1 MTKNMIGMNML
12 DKKNTQRG
20 LVTVLL
26 AGLCLLPLSSQA
38 SERESLE
45 KLRATTLNLIDMLVK
60 QGILS
65 KENADELVKQAEVQA
80 TPPGA
85 ADAPI
90 SKDVATANEQ
100 TTDEQK
106 VVRVQYVPE
115 FVKNQIRDDI
125 KKEVMAQAQSEGWA
139 YPNSIPE
146 WMNRIEWEGDLRL
159 RFEGDRFQSTNA
171 TPGFFTAN
179 VLRNATLT
187 NTTDDRDRW
196 RLRARLGA
204 NIKVNSWLS
213 GGIKLTTGNT
223 NDPIS
228 PNQDFGNTGQKFS
241 FALDRAYLKADPVP
255 WGSIV
260 GGRFANPWFSTDLL
274 WDPDLAFDGV
284 AATVKPKLSDSWSA
298 FATVGAFPIQ
308 ENQTVSTVS
317 VGNTQNLA
325 EDKFLYAAQAGIQ
338 WTDTDK
344 SNVKLAAAFY
354 DFSHVEGIANPLL
367 STAYNST
374 IPQFRTK
381 GNNTFDINAA
391 NGGTQ
396 IFGLASKFQDIN
408 LTGQYDYAGFSP
420 VHVILTGDYIRN
432 IGFDQ
437 AEILKRTGHTYA
449 EETEAYQL
457 KLTVGMPETT
467 KRNDWQVFAAY
478 KRLEADSVLDSFTDS
493 DFHLGGTNTKGWLA
507 GASYG
512 LDKNAW
518 LTVRYFSADEI
529 SDAPLAIDVLL
540 VDFNAKF

>member
-1 MTKNMIGMNML
+1 ML
-12 DKKNTQRG
+12 DQKKSRRG
-20 LVTVLL
+20 LVTLLL
-26 AGLCLLPLSSQA
+26 AGLVLMPLSTQA

-65 KENADELVKQAEVQA
+65 KENAEELVKQAEAQA

-85 ADAPI
+85 ADTPA
-90 SKDVATANEQ
+90 SKEVASA
-100 TTDEQK
+100 DDQK

-159 RFEGDRFQSTNA
+159 RFEGDRFQPENA
-171 TPGFFTAN
+171 TPGFFSTN
-179 VLRNATLT
+179 PGRQFSMT

-204 NIKVNSWLS
+204 NIKVNSWLT

-223 NDPIS
+223 TDPIS
-228 PNQDFGNTGQKFS
+228 PNQDFGNSSQKFS
-241 FALDRAYLKADPVP
+241 FALDRAYLKADPVS

-260 GGRFANPWFSTDLL
+260 GGRFANPFFSTDLL

-284 AATVKPKLSDSWSA
+284 AATVKPKFNDTWSA

-308 ENQTVSTVS
+308 ENQTVSSQVITLGPANVLDL
-317 VGNTQNLA
+317 TK
-325 EDKFLYAAQAGIQ
+325 DKFIYAAQAGIQ

-344 SNVKLAAAFY
+344 SNLKLAAAFY
-354 DFSHVEGIANPLL
+354 DFSHVEGIANPVG
-367 STAYNST
+367 STPYKNS

-391 NGGTQ
+391 NAAIPALAGST
-396 IFGLASKFQDIN
+396 FGLASKFQDIN

-437 AEILKRTGHTYA
+437 SEIRARTGFPYA
-449 EETEAYQL
+449 EETDAYQL

-478 KRLEADSVLDSFTDS
+478 KRLEADSVLDGFTDS
-493 DFHLGGTNTKGWLA
+493 DFHLGGTDTKGWLA

-512 LDKNAW
+512 LDKNTW
-518 LTVRYFSADEI
+518 LTVRYFSANEI
-529 SDAPLAIDVLL
+529 SGAPLAIDVLL